1 MNELSKIKRV
11 MEKVV
16 PNAPHEV
23 LLVLDASTGQN
34 AVNQAVEFSKVTEVT
49 GLILTKMDGT
59 AKGGVAL
66 AIANTLQIPVRFV
79 GVGEAKEDLVPFDAT
94 AYVNTLFA

>member
-1 MNELSKIKRV
+1 
-11 MEKVV
+11 
-16 PNAPHEV
+16 
-23 LLVLDASTGQN
+23 
-34 AVNQAVEFSKVTEVT
+34 
-49 GLILTKMDGT
+49 
-59 AKGGVAL
+59 L